1 MGTLFF
7 SLSLAHSILVVL
19 YTCLVWPGCFH
30 SLALGVGLRGAHV
43 LEVVVVLGLD
53 VRAMKDHILK
63 LHNHLIMVGVRFYP
77 DIGIV
82 VGPVWVR

>member
-1 MGTLFF
+1 MLEEDKYIIFQ
-7 SLSLAHSILVVL
+7 LSLAHNILVVF

-53 VRAMKDHILK
+53 VLAMKDHIFE
-63 LHNHLIMVGVRFYP
+63 VA
-77 DIGIV
+77 
-82 VGPVWVR
+82 